1 MLKLVRK
8 FDYAL
13 AISNFEKIPFKSTIC
28 LEIIMNLYLVD
39 DEIDI
44 AEVLAEALELELEA
58 QVKTFQSLDDCLI
71 ALDQNPTPNVII
83 CDVHMPT
90 GSGLRLT
97 SELEKRNL
105 NIPHIFLT
113 GMIDKLPPQKNAHML
128 RKPAPMEVL
137 IGKIKQIAQI

>member
-1 MLKLVRK
+1 MGCGVVGVQVCVCMGVCVC
-8 FDYAL
+8 AL
-13 AISNFEKIPFKSTIC
+13 SFIYFLTRSA
-28 LEIIMNLYLVD
+28 V
-39 DEIDI
+39 
-44 AEVLAEALELELEA
+44 
-58 QVKTFQSLDDCLI
+58 QDDCLI